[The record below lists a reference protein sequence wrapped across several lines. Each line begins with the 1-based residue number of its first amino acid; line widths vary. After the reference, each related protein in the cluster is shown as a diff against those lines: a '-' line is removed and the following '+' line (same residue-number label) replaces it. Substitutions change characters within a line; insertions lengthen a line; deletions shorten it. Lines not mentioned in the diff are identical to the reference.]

1 MVGGNMQ
8 KIRIG
13 VFGLRR
19 GSSFFDAI
27 KDCEGEIVAV
37 CEKDE
42 AQVEEVRKNLPKD
55 VAVYSDFDSFLT
67 HPMDAVLLANFF
79 HEHAPF
85 AIRCLEKGIHVLSEC
100 TAGSTLAECAA
111 LARAARKSD
120 AVYMLAENY
129 PFMIF
134 NQEMKRICDEGTL
147 GKIYY
152 AEGEYNHPIDW
163 YDTPAV
169 RSIRPYEKH
178 WRNFLPRSYYIT
190 HSLAPIMY
198 ATGVFP
204 ARVSAMAINHPL
216 PADCPTAGHVS
227 DIAAIVTTQNHDG
240 SVFKVTGCA
249 AFGAHGN
256 SYRICGEKG
265 QIENLR
271 GMGDKVMLRYNAW
284 QIPQGKKEV
293 NLYKPK
299 WSTADRKS
307 ARAAGH
313 GGGDYFVVRYFF
325 ESIRDGKPPVFDYR
339 FATALSAVAILAHRS
354 ILNGSAPF
362 DIPDFGREED
372 CAKYENDTLSPFYY
386 SDGTAPSIPCCSDEN
401 YLPTCEQ
408 LNSYVAV
415 NRN

>member
-1 MVGGNMQ
+1 MQ
-8 KIRIG
+8 NIRIG
-13 VFGLRR
+13 IFGLRR

-27 KDCEGEIVAV
+27 SACGGEIVAV

-42 AQVEEVRKNLPKD
+42 TQLEEVKKNLSPN
-55 VAVYSDFDSFLT
+55 VAVYSDFDAFVE

-85 AIRCLEKGIHVLSEC
+85 AIRCLNKGIHVLSEC

-111 LARAARKSD
+111 LARAAKNSK
-120 AVYMLAENY
+120 AFYMLAENY

-134 NQEMKRICDEGTL
+134 NQEMKRICDGGTL
-147 GKIYY
+147 GRLLY
-152 AEGEYNHPIDW
+152 AEGEYNHPMDW

-169 RSIRPYEKH
+169 LSIRPYEKH

-198 ATGVFP
+198 ATGAFP
-204 ARVSAMAINHPL
+204 ARVTAMAVNHPL
-216 PADCPTAGHVS
+216 PADCPTASHVS
-227 DIAAIVTTQNHDG
+227 DVAAVITTQNTDG
-240 SVFKVTGCA
+240 SVFKVTGCS

-256 SYRICGEKG
+256 AYRICGENG

-271 GMGDKVMLRYNAW
+271 GMGEKVMLRYNDW
-284 QIPQGKKEV
+284 SIPDGKKEV
-293 NLYKPK
+293 NFYKPK
-299 WSTADRKS
+299 WNAADRKS

-313 GGGDYFVVRYFF
+313 GGGDYFVILHFF
-325 ESIRDGKPPVFDYR
+325 ESIRSGKPPVFDYR

-354 ILNGSAPF
+354 ILNGSVPY

-372 CAKYENDTLSPFYY
+372 CAKYENDTLSPFWY
-386 SDGTAPSIPCCSDEN
+386 SDGSSPTMPCCSVTD
-401 YLPTCEQ
+401 YLPSAEQ
-408 LNSYVAV
+408 LEAYHL
-415 NRN
+415 